1 MKNPFGSFCDGLFL
15 DMCVTTQME
24 LPRQRETVLGFFER
38 IQRRFPTL
46 SQFTRRERGELIL
59 EEEIDGRRFRWIA
72 LESDRLSAGCSDPDD
87 FEQAYQLQ
95 QEVLEVMPYMLGIT
109 ALDVD
114 SLDITFTM
122 DFDYQGNHDEVI
134 AEALLGNSSLS
145 SFFEIPGAKV
155 ASCCPS
161 MIASLT
167 PDGSLQARIAI
178 ESRSGLMDRN
188 EKSKSEDPI
197 SLYFTVRR
205 YPSGAAGYMTAE
217 AFAKQCRIAE
227 HMMFDRIIP
236 NFARPLSN
244 AISQRR

>member
-24 LPRQRETVLGFFER
+24 LPRQRDTVLGFFER
-38 IQRRFPTL
+38 IQKRFPTL
-46 SQFTRRERGELIL
+46 GQFSRRERGELIL
-59 EEEIDGRRFRWIA
+59 EEEVDGRRFRWIA
-72 LESDRLSAGCSDPDD
+72 IEADRLSAGCSDPDD

-95 QEVLEVMPYMLGIT
+95 QEVLEIMPYMLGIST
-109 ALDVD
+109 LDID

-167 PDGSLQARIAI
+167 PDGTLQARIAI
-178 ESRSGLMDRN
+178 ESRSGLMERI

-205 YPSGAAGYMTAE
+205 YPSGAALYVTAE

-227 HMMFDRIIP
+227 HLMFDRIIP